1 MPLIDTLNEEV
12 KSFTGLHLYHFWLS
26 SCSQRVR
33 IVMAEKGL
41 EWVSHEID
49 LEKQEHATPEYQSIH
64 PDGVVPA
71 LVHDGQV
78 IIESIDIIDY
88 LDTTFSEPP
97 LRPASDEAIAEMHQW
112 MQRADGA
119 QHSIKTLTHEFLFK
133 QHKMPP
139 EAFDALSQSHNNK
152 DLVDFM
158 RVWSSDDGFP
168 KAEIESELK
177 LQHDH
182 FVRLDQALD
191 AQDWLVDNT
200 FSLADIAWISNVRRL
215 DLMHYP
221 LDIHPNLKVWYE
233 RFQAKPSYI
242 KGISEFEIPPA
253 LAAFNAYSVERAGQG
268 TSVTSFSPL
277 AA

>member
-1 MPLIDTLNEEV
+1 
-12 KSFTGLHLYHFWLS
+12 
-26 SCSQRVR
+26 
-33 IVMAEKGL
+33 MAEKGL

-88 LDTTFSEPP
+88 LDTTFPEPP

-112 MQRADGA
+112 MQNADGA

-139 EAFDALSQSHNNK
+139 EAFNELSQKHNNEE
-152 DLVDFM
+152 LVDFM
-158 RVWSSDDGFP
+158 RVWSSDEGFQ
-168 KAEIESELK
+168 KSEIESELK

-191 AQDWLVDNT
+191 GKEWLVANT

-221 LDIHPNLKVWYE
+221 LDIHANLNVWYE

-242 KGISEFEIPPA
+242 KGIGEFEIPPA
-253 LAAFNAYSVERAGQG
+253 LAAFNAYSLERAGQG
-268 TSVTSFSPL
+268 TGVTSFSPL